1 MSRVADPLVSVV
13 TPFYNAER
21 FLAECI
27 ESVLEQTY
35 RNFEYVLVN
44 NCSTDRSAAIA
55 RRYADKDRRLRLIEN
70 TEFLPAIQNWNH
82 ALRQISPSS
91 QYVKMIFAD
100 DCLFPDCLQQMVRI
114 AEAHPGVGLV
124 GAYRLAGTVVNNDG
138 LPFPSHC
145 IPGRKIVRE
154 TLLGGPYVFGSP
166 SSVLM
171 RADLVR
177 RRDPFFQD
185 LPGLTDMESF
195 YYLLRHSDFAFVHQ
209 VLTRE
214 RPRPDSLTSS
224 LAFRGTNFPEMLQI
238 LRAHGSFFLTPA
250 EQAECERRW
259 TRAYYFYLGQ
269 NLFYFRDRSFWN
281 YHRSQMSVL
290 GRDLSYPRL
299 FWAALHELARVLF
312 RPLVTFAKA
321 LRFTLRVR
329 RKSIAGNRPA
339 PVPSESPRG

>member
-1 MSRVADPLVSVV
+1 MSQAAGPLVSVV

-27 ESVLEQTY
+27 ETVLEQTY
-35 RNFEYVLVN
+35 RNFEYILVN
-44 NCSTDRSAAIA
+44 NCSTDRSPAIA
-55 RRYADKDRRLRLIEN
+55 RHYAERDRRLRLIEN
-70 TEFLPAIQNWNH
+70 TEFLPAIANWNH
-82 ALRQISPSS
+82 ALRQISPVSK
-91 QYVKMIFAD
+91 YVKIIFAD
-100 DCLFPDCLQQMVRI
+100 DCLFPECLQQMVQI
-114 AEAHPGVGLV
+114 AEALPEVGLV

-138 LPFPSHC
+138 LPFPSHYL
-145 IPGRKIVRE
+145 PGRKIARE

-177 RRDPFFQD
+177 SRDPFFQN

-195 YYLLRHSDFAFVHQ
+195 YYLLRHCDFAFVHQ

-238 LRAHGSFFLTPA
+238 LRAHGPFFLTPA
-250 EQAECERRW
+250 ELAERERYW
-259 TRAYYFYLGQ
+259 TRAYYSYLGQ

-281 YHRSQMSVL
+281 YHRSQFNAL
-290 GRDLSYPRL
+290 GQRLSYSQL
-299 FWAALHELARVLF
+299 GWAALRELARVLF
-312 RPLVTFAKA
+312 RPLATFTKA
-321 LRFTLRVR
+321 VRFTFRVR
-329 RKSIAGNRPA
+329 RKSAAGSRPL
-339 PVPSESPRG
+339 PLPSESPRS